1 MAPPLLAGNSV
12 EMTPWERTALQNTGA
27 LSKPGHTHTHG
38 SGAGRELTQGLLSLL
53 TEKMKRNHEFSSSDS
68 ELDENIEVEKES
80 ADENGYE
87 LLACFCG

>member
-1 MAPPLLAGNSV
+1 
-12 EMTPWERTALQNTGA
+12 
-27 LSKPGHTHTHG
+27 
-38 SGAGRELTQGLLSLL
+38 
-53 TEKMKRNHEFSSSDS
+53 MKRNHEFSSSDS